1 MRREATVTKIFVAG
15 AKAKHGLGWTL
26 RSPSWRQEFAD
37 LYAKPTAATSMARSV
52 PANAE
57 SAGSSSR

>member
-1 MRREATVTKIFVAG
+1 MRREATVTKILVAG

-37 LYAKPTAATSMARSV
+37 LSAKPTAATSMARSV

-57 SAGSSSR
+57 PAGANSR